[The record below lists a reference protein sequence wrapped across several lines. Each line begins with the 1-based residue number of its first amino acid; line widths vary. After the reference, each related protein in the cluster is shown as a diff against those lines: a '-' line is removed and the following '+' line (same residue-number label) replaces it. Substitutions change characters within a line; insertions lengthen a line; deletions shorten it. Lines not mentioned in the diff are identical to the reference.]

1 VRDAGGDEVADK
13 QAAGYGAVQGL
24 GLAEAIGVLREELL
38 RARTEGAGAGI
49 QFPIE
54 SVTVELTVTATRS
67 MDGKAGF
74 KVPVIELEVGGGGS
88 RERGTEQHVTVVFG
102 TPVDAEGR
110 AVKVARSD
118 TELKG

>member
-1 VRDAGGDEVADK
+1 MADK
-13 QAAGYGAVQGL
+13 QAADNGAVEGL

-38 RARTEGAGAGI
+38 RARAEGAGTDI

-67 MDGKAGF
+67 LAGKAGF
-74 KVPVIELEVGGGGS
+74 MVPVIELGVGAGGS

-102 TPVDAEGR
+102 TPIDAQGR
-110 AVKVARSD
+110 PVKVAQND
-118 TELKG
+118 AGLKG